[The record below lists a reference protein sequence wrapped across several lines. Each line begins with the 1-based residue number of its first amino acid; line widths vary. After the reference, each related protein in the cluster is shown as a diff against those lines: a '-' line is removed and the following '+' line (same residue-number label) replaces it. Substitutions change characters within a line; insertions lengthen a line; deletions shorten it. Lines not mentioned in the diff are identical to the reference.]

1 MTLVVRVVRIAD
13 EKIGSTEEGHD
24 QGVTRHPIH
33 ITNRHHLKD
42 QTTIVDQP
50 CFKIT
55 KRVAMVIS
63 RTAQI
68 LIQAGVETT

>member
-1 MTLVVRVVRIAD
+1 MTLVVKVVRIAG

-24 QGVTRHPIH
+24 QGVTHHLIH
-33 ITNRHHLKD
+33 ITNRQHLKD

-55 KRVAMVIS
+55 RRVAMVTN
-63 RTAQI
+63 RAAQI
-68 LIQAGVETT
+68 LIQAGVQTT